1 MMRRLVLFAGLFLAP
16 AMAHASKDS
25 VPDWVRDAAKE
36 TLPAYKGDPDAVV
49 LLRDVHYS
57 VQANGQAVE
66 HYREVIRILRPQGRH
81 YAEMGTYFDS
91 LSKIN
96 SLHIWSV
103 GQDGHEY
110 QLKDNEIVDRAAG
123 EGFELYSDA
132 RYKGGKAPAGDP
144 GAVVAME
151 YEQKARPY
159 DTEYVWRVQ
168 SGIPMHVQ
176 RLTLELA
183 PGMEFR
189 AVWKG
194 PKATEP
200 VNLEN
205 NHWVW
210 EVKDAAPI
218 DLKDMPLAPARSA
231 LEQRMSI
238 HYFGPGLPQ
247 STRGDWQS
255 VGEWYQQLAQ
265 DRAQTS
271 PEITAKAQQ
280 LTAGKTDFYDK
291 AEAIGGYVQKQIR
304 YVAIEIGIGGDQP
317 HFAQDIYKH
326 QYGDCKDK
334 ATLLA
339 AMLSSVGIH
348 STWVLVDTSRGFID
362 PAIPSSA
369 GNHAIAAIEIP
380 KGYDSP
386 KLHSVVTAESGKRFL
401 IFDPTWEMTPFGQ
414 LEHELQGSYGVLVDG
429 DHSQVLALPVMA
441 PARSVLD
448 RKAHFQLA
456 ADGALSGDVVE
467 KRYGDQAVVPRSVF
481 TYGNEKEQ
489 QEILDHVINQDLAGF
504 SLTDVKTENV
514 RDLDKDMVL
523 RYSLKV
529 NDYGKAMG
537 PLLLVRPRVLGSDS
551 MRLDRKNRKYPINLD
566 EAMIATDEFDVE
578 LPAGYTVD
586 ELPEPVKL
594 DVGFASYESSS
605 TVKGSTLHY
614 SRTYTV
620 REVELPAE
628 KYGDMQKLV
637 GAIEADEH
645 SRAVLKK
652 TN

>member
-1 MMRRLVLFAGLFLAP
+1 MRRLVLFAGLMLAP
-16 AMAHASKDS
+16 AAAHAFKDS

-36 TLPAYKGDPDAVV
+36 ALPAYKGDPDAVV

-81 YAEMGTYFDS
+81 YAEMGTYFDDS
-91 LSKIN
+91 SKIN
-96 SLHIWSV
+96 FLHIWSI
-103 GQDGHEY
+103 GADGHEY
-110 QLKDNEIVDRAAG
+110 QLKDNEITDEGVSGGGILYADDR
-123 EGFELYSDA
+123 Y
-132 RYKGGKAPAGDP
+132 RKGKAPAGDP
-144 GAVVAME
+144 GAIVAME
-151 YEQKARPY
+151 YEQKERPY
-159 DTEYVWRVQ
+159 KTEYVWRMQ
-168 SGIPMHVQ
+168 GSIPMHLQ

-205 NHWVW
+205 NQWVW
-210 EVKDAAPI
+210 E
-218 DLKDMPLAPARSA
+218 LKDITAIDVRDTPLAPARSA
-231 LEQRMSI
+231 LEQRIAI
-238 HYFGPGLPQ
+238 HYFGPGLVQP
-247 STRGDWQS
+247 TRGDWQS
-255 VGEWYQQLAQ
+255 VGKWYQQLAQ
-265 DRAQTS
+265 DRAQAS

-291 AEAIGGYVQKQIR
+291 AEAVGDYVQKQIR

-348 STWVLVDTSRGFID
+348 STWVLVDTHRGFID

-380 KGYDSP
+380 KGYNSP
-386 KLHSVVTAESGKRFL
+386 KLYSMVTAKSGKRFL

-414 LEHELQGSYGVLVDG
+414 LEHELQGSYGILVDG
-429 DHSQVLALPVMA
+429 NDSQVLALPVMV
-441 PARSVLD
+441 PGRSVLD
-448 RKAHFQLA
+448 RQAHFQLA
-456 ADGALSGDVVE
+456 ADGTLSGDVVE
-467 KRYGDQAVVPRSVF
+467 KRYGDQAVEPRSVF
-481 TYGNEKEQ
+481 TYGNEKQ
-489 QEILDHVINQDLAGF
+489 QREILDHVINQDLAGF
-504 SLTDVKTENV
+504 SLTGVKTENV
-514 RDLDKDMVL
+514 KDLDKDMVL

-529 NDYGKAMG
+529 NDYAKSMG

-551 MRLDRKNRKYPINLD
+551 VRLDRKSRKYPINLD
-566 EAMIATDEFDVE
+566 EAMTATDEFDVE

-586 ELPEPVKL
+586 ELPDPVKI
-594 DVGFASYESSS
+594 DMGFAAYESSS
-605 TVKGSTLHY
+605 TVKGGTLHY
-614 SRTYTV
+614 ARIYTV

-628 KYGDMQKLV
+628 KYHDLQELV
-637 GAIEADEH
+637 SAIEADERG
-645 SRAVLKK
+645 RAVLKK